1 MTGSGGTGTWYEV
14 PGTLHPVTEP
24 NPYRDLPSVEQLLT
38 DLEGSGLPRR
48 LAVETA
54 RTALDQTRAAIS
66 KGEPHDVARLA
77 GDLAKSLRRA
87 GTTSVINA
95 SGVLLHTNLGRASL
109 SAHAIE
115 AGVLAASSFTNVE
128 LDLATGER
136 GGRGAYAR
144 RLLTT
149 LTGAEDA
156 IVVNNNAGGVLLA
169 LAALARGLSVPVA
182 RGEMIEIGGS
192 YRLPAV
198 MEVGGAELVE
208 VGTTNRTR
216 LGDFTTAIQIHR
228 CGAVLRVHPSNY
240 RVEGFVED
248 VPLHDLVAET
258 HRVGLPLIHDVG
270 SGLLDS
276 DTPWLARPRPEWL
289 RDEPGVR
296 QSVDSGADVVTFSGD
311 KLLGG
316 PQAGIIVGARQFVDR
331 LRRHPLARALRID
344 AVTDAALCATLEAY
358 ADDRVEEIPFWRQ
371 VTIGKD
377 LLHVR
382 AEAVASAIGGEVRQ
396 GVSLIG
402 AGSVPGRGID
412 TPQIVLPGEDHL
424 FQRLLDNDRPILTRR
439 SGKDLWI
446 DLRAVDPGE
455 DLLIAE
461 TVASCR

>member
-1 MTGSGGTGTWYEV
+1 
-14 PGTLHPVTEP
+14 VTDP

-54 RTALDQTRAAIS
+54 RTALDRARASIS
-66 KGEPHDVARLA
+66 KGEPHDVTRLA
-77 GDLAKSLRRA
+77 GDLARSLRRA
-87 GTTSVINA
+87 GMTAVINA

-109 SAHAIE
+109 SRKAVE
-115 AGVLAASSFTNVE
+115 AAVAAAGYPTNVE
-128 LDLATGER
+128 LDLGTGER
-136 GGRGAYAR
+136 GGRGGYAR
-144 RLLTT
+144 KLLTT

-156 IVVNNNAGGVLLA
+156 LVVNNNAGAVLLA

-198 MEVGGAELVE
+198 MEAGGAELVE

-216 LGDFTTAIQIHR
+216 LGDFTTALQVHR

-248 VPLHDLVAET
+248 VPLLDLAAET
-258 HRVGLPLIHDVG
+258 HRAGLPLIHDVG
-270 SGLLDS
+270 SGLLDG
-276 DTPWLARPRPEWL
+276 DTPWLPHPRPEWL
-289 RDEPGVR
+289 ADEPGVR
-296 QSVDSGADVVTFSGD
+296 QSIDSGADVVTFSGD

-316 PQAGIIVGARQFVDR
+316 PQAGIIVGAGQFVDR

-358 ADDRVEEIPFWRQ
+358 ADDRVDEIPFWRQ
-371 VTIGKD
+371 VTIGED
-377 LLHVR
+377 VLHAR
-382 AEAVASAIGGEVRQ
+382 AEAVASATGGVVRQ
-396 GVSLIG
+396 GLSLIG
-402 AGSVPGRGID
+402 AGSVPGRGIE
-412 TPQIVLPGEDHL
+412 TPQVVLPGEDHL
-424 FQRLLDNDRPILTRR
+424 FERLLDNDRPILTRR

-461 TVASCR
+461 TVANCR